1 MSALRIVGGIF
12 AAAFFAVALIRYRR
26 RQISR
31 LNLIIS
37 SLISAALLL
46 LAIAPGLFNPL
57 FEVFNFEPGNGQ
69 RLTAVL
75 LFSVGILF
83 VLVIRMQS
91 AVDTSERGIRQLVE
105 SFGQAAFDWD
115 VVADLPAAPRRR
127 PGEPARWRRACRSV
141 EAEGSRSVSA
151 TTSPSSSGPTSS
163 SRWTRTA
170 SISPRSSPRSSGRS
184 STAAPTT

>member
-75 LFSVGILF
+75 LFAVGVLF
-83 VLVIRMQS
+83 VLLIRIQS
-91 AVDTSERGIRQLVE
+91 EVDTSERGIRQLVE
-105 SFGQAAFDWD
+105 SFGQLAFD
-115 VVADLPAAPRRR
+115 
-127 PGEPARWRRACRSV
+127 
-141 EAEGSRSVSA
+141 
-151 TTSPSSSGPTSS
+151 
-163 SRWTRTA
+163 
-170 SISPRSSPRSSGRS
+170 
-184 STAAPTT
+184 